1 MPCVYPQLS
10 QTANFLTPVFLG
22 GLGGGGGGS
31 SIHLSISELVKKD
44 AHSVL
49 CVLVYLTL

>member
-10 QTANFLTPVFLG
+10 QTANFLSAVFLG

-31 SIHLSISELVKKD
+31 IHLSITELVKKD